1 MNGGSDHDARL
12 VPAAAGAWL
21 VTAVGIVAPVELS
34 ATVAGLLLVGGVAGG
49 WWWRRRGPAGWVVPA
64 TAAAVVIGGFAATIT
79 LRQFHVQRHVL
90 YGAAGE
96 RPVVV
101 TVRDD
106 PRSVGGGGS
115 RVWLPVRVGGLIGG
129 VDAVVFAPAR
139 GWADVMPGQRLRAEV
154 TVRPPTRG
162 LTVATLTAR
171 GEPRQVRAPPWYQR
185 LATHVRSEFRKVA
198 AMALPSPQSGLLPG
212 LVLGDVSA
220 QDPQLVNDFRAT
232 SLSHLTAVSGSNFT
246 LIAGSVLWLVRS
258 CGARPRVA
266 AAVTACVIVGFVIL
280 VRPSPSVVRAAV
292 MGAVGLIAIASSRR
306 SAAIPALATAILVL
320 LTVSP
325 ALAVDPG
332 FALSVAA
339 TAGLIVFGSLVRD
352 RLSEWGVARPLAE
365 LLAVA
370 AVAQV
375 VTAPLVALYSGTVSA
390 VGMVANIAVALTIP
404 PITILGTAAAVM
416 SPIVPLIADLLVRF
430 TGPAVWWLVQVAQRL
445 ARVPGATVRVPDG
458 AAGALLVTAA
468 ILAVAASVWALRR
481 ARQHPAHGRR
491 YGGVGRR
498 GVWHDGRHG
507 DTVQGS
513 SDRR

>member
-1 MNGGSDHDARL
+1 MHDARL

-21 VTAVGIVAPVELS
+21 VTAVGIVAPVGLS
-34 ATVAGLLLVGGVAGG
+34 ATAAGILLAVGSAGG

-64 TAAAVVIGGFAATIT
+64 TAAAVVVGGFAATIT
-79 LRQFHVQRHVL
+79 LRQYHIQRHAL

-96 RPVVV
+96 RSVVV

-106 PRSVGGGGS
+106 PRAVGGSGS
-115 RVWLPVRVGGLIGG
+115 RIWVPVRVGGLIGG
-129 VDAVVFAPAR
+129 VDAVVFASER
-139 GWADVMPGQRLRAEV
+139 GWGDTMPGQRVRADV
-154 TVRPPTRG
+154 TVRPPMRG

-171 GEPRQVRAPPWYQR
+171 GEPRQVRGPPWYQR
-185 LATHVRSEFRKVA
+185 LATHVRAEFRKVA

-212 LVLGDVSA
+212 LVLGDMSA

-246 LIAGSVLWLVRS
+246 LIAGAVLWLVRA
-258 CGARPRVA
+258 CGARPRLAV
-266 AAVTACVIVGFVIL
+266 AVTACAVVGFVIL

-292 MGAVGLIAIASSRR
+292 MGAVGLVAIAASRR
-306 SAAIPALATAILVL
+306 SAAVPALATAILVL

-339 TAGLIVFGSLVRD
+339 TAGLIVFGSMVRD
-352 RLSEWGVARPLAE
+352 RLCEWGLVRPLAE

-375 VTAPLVALYSGTVSA
+375 VTAPLVALYSGTVSV

-404 PITILGTAAAVM
+404 PITILGTAAAVA
-416 SPIVPLIADLLVRF
+416 SPVVPLIAELLVRF
-430 TGPAVWWLVQVAQRL
+430 TGPAVWWLVRIAQTL
-445 ARVPGATVRVPDG
+445 AAAPGATVPVPDG
-458 AAGALLVTAA
+458 AVGALLVTGA
-468 ILAVAASVWALRR
+468 ILVVAGSAWALTQARRR
-481 ARQHPAHGRR
+481 ATHGRR
-491 YGGVGRR
+491 
-498 GVWHDGRHG
+498 HG
-507 DTVQGS
+507 E
-513 SDRR
+513 